1 MINLGNLGGLFN
13 GGINPSAG
21 TGSKVDLGALINAGI
36 GLLNKKPSAGPVAV
50 AKENDWVPVESNFW
64 QKDFQVKNLILFV
77 LIGAAI
83 VFVVSQLG
91 KNRMQSS
98 INNSPERM
106 KQIRRIKKQKAIARA
121 EKAQA
126 VEMKIAV

>member
-50 AKENDWVPVESNFW
+50 AKENDWVPVESKIPAW
-64 QKDFQVKNLILFV
+64 LWPV
-77 LIGAAI
+77 LIVG
-83 VFVVSQLG
+83 
-91 KNRMQSS
+91 
-98 INNSPERM
+98 
-106 KQIRRIKKQKAIARA
+106 AIAIFG
-121 EKAQA
+121 K
-126 VEMKIAV
+126 KIFK

>member
-1 MINLGNLGGLFN
+1 
-13 GGINPSAG
+13 
-21 TGSKVDLGALINAGI
+21 
-36 GLLNKKPSAGPVAV
+36 
-50 AKENDWVPVESNFW
+50 
-64 QKDFQVKNLILFV
+64 VKNLILFV